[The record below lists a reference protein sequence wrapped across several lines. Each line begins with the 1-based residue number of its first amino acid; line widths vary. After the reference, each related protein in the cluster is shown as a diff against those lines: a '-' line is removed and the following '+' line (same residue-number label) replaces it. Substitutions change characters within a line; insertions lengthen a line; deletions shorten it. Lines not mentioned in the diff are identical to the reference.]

1 MCLCVHSA
9 YIDLSRIINSLT
21 MKGSGKQPH
30 VQCTNMFE
38 ATLYVHIYVYLYIYI
53 YIYIYIYTV
62 YIHIYICIYVLCSN
76 VDSFLGWDG
85 PSTITPCGFI
95 LLGSLGKEMTM
106 KLVKQCLKYVKKN
119 SVSVKH
125 KV

>member
-38 ATLYVHIYVYLYIYI
+38 ATLYVHIYVYLYIYTQ
-53 YIYIYIYTV
+53 YISI
-62 YIHIYICIYVLCSN
+62 LCSN